1 MDNNAR
7 KFTHISCF
15 TENMEMEE
23 AYTNKGTQRLLSEK
37 YDPAYYSRNLT
48 IVLFHVLKKNHKE
61 LHSPNKH

>member
-23 AYTNKGTQRLLSEK
+23 SCTIKGTQKLLSEK
-37 YDPAYYSRNLT
+37 HNLAYFSRKLR
-48 IVLFHVLKKNHKE
+48 ILLFHV
-61 LHSPNKH
+61 